1 MATNV
6 YQMVTDRIIAQLEQ
20 GIVPWQKPWHG
31 APDGAIS
38 YTTRKPYS
46 ILNQML
52 LGKPGEYL
60 TFNQINE
67 LGGKIKK
74 GAKSKFVVFYK
85 PMVIEEKIE
94 LTADGET
101 TEKKKVIVVPIL
113 RYYNVFHI
121 DDTEGINSKSEESAT
136 SALEPIEQ
144 ADQIITDYVKREKLK
159 FVATISDK
167 ACYSPIEDM
176 VIVPALEQYDIV
188 EEYYSTTFHELVHST
203 GHKDRCNRQELFGLA
218 AFGSENYSK
227 EELVA
232 EIGSA
237 MMLNRIG
244 IDTQKSFKNSTAYIQ
259 GWLKKLKSDNKFII
273 SASGK
278 AEKAVK
284 YILNINEEA

>member
-6 YQMVTDRIIAQLEQ
+6 YQMVTDRIIEELEK
-20 GIVPWQKPWHG
+20 GIIPWQKPWHG
-31 APDGAIS
+31 TQDRAIS
-38 YTTRKPYS
+38 YTSRKPYS

-74 GAKSKFVVFYK
+74 GAKAKFVVFYK
-85 PMVIEEKIE
+85 PMVIVEKKE
-94 LTADGET
+94 VTEDGKTA
-101 TEKKKVIVVPIL
+101 EKKKEIIVPLL

-121 DDTEGINSKSEESAT
+121 DDTEGISSKNEVSDKPT
-136 SALEPIEQ
+136 LQPIEQ
-144 ADQIITDYVKREKLK
+144 AEQIISDYVEREQLKYESKLSGSA
-159 FVATISDK
+159 F
-167 ACYSPIEDM
+167 YSPKEDK
-176 VIVPALEQYDIV
+176 VVVPALEQYEV
-188 EEYYSTTFHELVHST
+188 REEFYSTTFHELVHST
-203 GHKDRCNRQELFGLA
+203 GHPKRCNRLDLLGLA

-237 MMLNRIG
+237 MILNQIG
-244 IDTQKSFKNSTAYIQ
+244 IDTEKVFKNSTAYIQ
-259 GWLKKLKSDNKFII
+259 GWLKKLKSDNRFIV
-273 SASGK
+273 SAAGR

-284 YILNINEEA
+284 YILNIKEE